1 MPGCFSK
8 KTHMDLEDLVLTG
21 LENLKIV
28 KQYIVLMIVKRMPS
42 LMMCLGY
49 GGYACYNVNASQLLQ
64 II

>member
-1 MPGCFSK
+1 
-8 KTHMDLEDLVLTG
+8 MDLEDLVLTG